1 MNRRAVASIARF
13 AGSLIV
19 ILSLLALSGCGGVNQ
34 TEAKPTA
41 VQKPTFNRD
50 IAPIVFNHCAACH
63 RVDGSAPFRLLTY
76 AEVKDRGPQIAEVTK
91 SRFMPPWLP
100 QGGDYAFSGDC
111 SLSESQIATIQNWV
125 ATGSVEGDPADLPPP
140 PKPNLLG
147 KPDLVV
153 EMPNSYTL
161 PADGTDVWRKFVIP
175 VPLKESHYIRA
186 IEIRPSNKKIIHHAI
201 VHIDESGLARAL
213 AEKSPDHG
221 IDGMVP
227 TPNEHS
233 PPGHFLSWLPGM
245 VPYADD
251 PAMSWR
257 INPGTDLV
265 IDAHMLPSGKPEPV
279 RISVG
284 LYFTDRAPSKFPVD
298 LLLHSESIDIPAGSQ
313 TFEATD
319 SYELPQDVQ
328 LLGLFPHAHLLC
340 KNVDVWAVF
349 PDGKKQ
355 TLLRI
360 PRWDFNWQNAYRFA
374 QPVALPRGTT
384 VAMRIGYD
392 NTSENARNPYNPPRR
407 VQFGYHTSDEMAQV
421 NLDVLPRSA
430 AATKA
435 LLADFRR
442 HDMLAMTQT
451 YEFNLRLHPDDSL
464 LHMQLG
470 KNLVLSGHVR
480 EGLAHLHRAVELDP
494 NNAEAHYHLARF
506 LTAPGQSEA
515 ARLELED
522 AIQADPNYYQAVAEL
537 GLWNLNQGHLAKAAD
552 LFGQSLKIHPRDA
565 VVLNN
570 LGIVRFQQNN
580 RTEALHDFRESLSID
595 PNYAPAL
602 DNLRKVEAA
611 PSE

>member
-1 MNRRAVASIARF
+1 
-13 AGSLIV
+13 
-19 ILSLLALSGCGGVNQ
+19 
-34 TEAKPTA
+34 
-41 VQKPTFNRD
+41 
-50 IAPIVFNHCAACH
+50 
-63 RVDGSAPFRLLTY
+63 LLTY

-111 SLSESQIATIQNWV
+111 SLSESQIGTIQNWV

-140 PKPNLLG
+140 PKPSLLG
-147 KPDLVV
+147 KPDLIV

-175 VPLKESHYIRA
+175 VLLKESHYIRA

-213 AEKSPDHG
+213 AAKSPDHG
-221 IDGMVP
+221 IDGMIP

-257 INPGTDLV
+257 MNPGTDLV

-313 TFEATD
+313 TFETTD
-319 SYELPQDVQ
+319 SYELPQDVE

-392 NTSENARNPYNPPRR
+392 NTSDNARNPHNPPRR
-407 VQFGYHTSDEMAQV
+407 VEFGYHTSDEMAQV

-506 LTAPGQSEA
+506 LVAPGQAEA

-552 LFGQSLKIHPRDA
+552 LFEQSLKLHPRDA

-570 LGIVRFQQNN
+570 LGIVRFEQNN
-580 RTEALHDFRESLSID
+580 RTEALRAFRESLAID
-595 PNYAPAL
+595 PNYAPAQ